1 MKLGTLV
8 SKTPLPLGTH
18 WWMLAVT
25 VGLLG
30 LVAAFVDLKPV
41 VEENFFFSTSDPG
54 FGQSKKIE
62 RRFPS
67 QPELILAV
75 SSRDISSSRY
85 LGRIQR
91 LTREIQAIDAV
102 STVKS
107 LTAGPKSFEDGLA
120 SPFWNRLLIAK
131 DRKSSN
137 VIVFTEAGDTE
148 KLIRHLERIVH
159 ELDERD
165 FRIHIAGTPYVVEM
179 LRRSLVHDFRYFSL
193 TAVIL
198 FGLTMATMFRSI
210 RVFLG
215 MLVTCTN
222 AVLLTLLLQSAFGK
236 KIGILTVNLGTIVFI
251 VALSHLVYMT
261 FNWQTLANRMGKE
274 SRDLAAAARRMTFPA
289 SFWSMICA
297 SLGFGSL
304 LIVQAKPLRELGFGG
319 VLGTLVA
326 LICAYVMY
334 PPFLRWAVPRKSKL
348 VEAEPSHAFWS
359 RRFVPLSLAVILV
372 SAGLGFGL
380 KRVNTDPSLLDYF
393 KPHQELRDGLEYVD
407 HNGGCNPLTLVV
419 SAADGSKLNTDAA
432 YQKMWTLHG
441 ALENYKDVG
450 TVISL
455 PTLLAEGDRTPFS
468 FFLSYEKMME
478 IMEQPKY
485 ARVAKSFVTED
496 RTQAVFLLRMV
507 EARRNK
513 YRVDVV
519 EDLRSVARKH
529 GFKTPLVGGIYYLQ
543 GRLAQLVAS
552 SLVTGLFWLN
562 VLFIGIAWIVARSVR
577 GAVAMIVSLT
587 LVPLC
592 MLGGIGWLHV
602 PMDVISAPATN
613 VCIGIAIDSMIHLV
627 FGVRRAQRE
636 GKKGWAAW
644 VAGREEQWR
653 GIVYSDVIFAAG
665 FAIFVLSDFP
675 PTQRFGLVV
684 LAGCVIDAAC
694 QKLYAALS
702 GKRSNPS
709 TTGSSLGHMAA
720 VSCKP
725 SVNVQ

>member
-30 LVAAFVDLKPV
+30 LVVAFVDLKPV

-137 VIVFTEAGDTE
+137 VIVFTETGDTE
-148 KLIRHLERIVH
+148 KLILRLERIVH
-159 ELDERD
+159 ELDEKD
-165 FRIHIAGTPYVVEM
+165 FQIYIAGTPYVVEM
-179 LRRSLVHDFRYFSL
+179 LRRSLAHDFWYFSL
-193 TAVIL
+193 TAVVL
-198 FGLTMATMFRSI
+198 FGLTMAAMFRSA
-210 RVFLG
+210 RVFIG
-215 MLVTCTN
+215 MLATCTS
-222 AVLLTLLLQSAFGK
+222 AVLLTLLVQSIFGK
-236 KIGILTVNLGTIVFI
+236 KIGILTVNLGTIVFV

-261 FNWQTLANRMGKE
+261 FNWQTLADRKGRMGKE
-274 SRDLAAAARRMTFPA
+274 SPDLATAARRMTFPA
-289 SFWSMICA
+289 SFWSMVCA

-319 VLGTLVA
+319 VLGTVVA

-334 PPFLRWAVPRKSKL
+334 PPFLRWAVPRESKL
-348 VEAEPSHAFWS
+348 VEQEPPHWFWS
-359 RRFVPLSLAVILV
+359 RRFGLLSLGVILV
-372 SAGLGFGL
+372 SIGLGVGL
-380 KRVNTDPSLLDYF
+380 TRVNTDPSLLDYF
-393 KPHQELRDGLEYVD
+393 KPHSELRDGLEYVD
-407 HNGGCNPLTLVV
+407 HTGGSNPLTLVV

-432 YQKMWTLHG
+432 YQKLWALHG
-441 ALENYKDVG
+441 ALENHKDVG

-468 FFLSYEKMME
+468 FLISYEKMME

-485 ARVAKSFVTED
+485 ARVAKSFVSKD
-496 RTQAVFLLRMV
+496 RSEAVFTIRML
-507 EARRNK
+507 ERKHDEHRL
-513 YRVDVV
+513 DVV
-519 EDLRSVARKH
+519 DDLRALCRKY
-529 GFKTPLVGGIYYLQ
+529 GFKAELVGGIYYLQ
-543 GRLAQLVAS
+543 GRLAKLVAE

-562 VLFIGIAWIVARSVR
+562 LLFVVIAWVVARSVR
-577 GAVAMIVSLT
+577 VAFAMIASLT
-587 LVPLC
+587 LVPLS
-592 MLGGIGWLHV
+592 MLGGIGWFNV
-602 PMDVISAPATN
+602 PVDIISAPATN

-627 FGVRRAQRE
+627 FGVRRAQHD
-636 GKKGWAAW
+636 GKKEWNAW
-644 VAGREEQWR
+644 VFAREEQWR
-653 GIVYSDVIFAAG
+653 GIVYSDVIIAAG

-684 LAGCVIDAAC
+684 LAGLLIDILAN
-694 QKLYAALS
+694 LFVL
-702 GKRSNPS
+702 PL
-709 TTGSSLGHMAA
+709 LGGAEWKKKA
-720 VSCKP
+720 
-725 SVNVQ
+725 